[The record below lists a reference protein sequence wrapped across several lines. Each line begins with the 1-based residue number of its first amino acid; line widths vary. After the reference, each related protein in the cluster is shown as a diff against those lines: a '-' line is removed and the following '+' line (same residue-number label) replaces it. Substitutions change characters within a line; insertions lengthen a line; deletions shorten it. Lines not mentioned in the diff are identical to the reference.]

1 MKKLLFILFVL
12 FTINLSAQEQ
22 PIEPVRIDS
31 IQIYRPLPEKDL
43 IETVI
48 LIPYFEKALNRLSK
62 KYKSDQ
68 FVIKVYYSDGVSQTT
83 ILTKRKNK

>member
-1 MKKLLFILFVL
+1 MRTILLSLFVL
-12 FTINLSAQEQ
+12 FTVNLSAQEQ
-22 PIEPVRIDS
+22 PTQPVKIDS

-62 KYKSDQ
+62 KYKSNQ
-68 FVIKVYYSDGVSQTT
+68 FVVKVYYSDGVNQTT
-83 ILTKRKNK
+83 ILTKKEEE